1 MAYKVHIC
9 LPKYTT
15 HGCTETRADYWFFTP
30 LFNIVNEATGSKNKV
45 IERKELSKCNIVMAA
60 TERENI

>member
-1 MAYKVHIC
+1 MSYKVPIC

-15 HGCTETRADYWFFTP
+15 YGYTVTRDDNWFFNST
-30 LFNIVNEATGSKNKV
+30 FNIVNEATGSKNKV
-45 IERKELSKCNIVMAA
+45 IERKELTKCNMVPAT

>member
-9 LPKYTT
+9 LPNYTT
-15 HGCTETRADYWFFTP
+15 YGYTVTRADYWFYTST
-30 LFNIVNEATGSKNKV
+30 FNIVNEATGSKNKV